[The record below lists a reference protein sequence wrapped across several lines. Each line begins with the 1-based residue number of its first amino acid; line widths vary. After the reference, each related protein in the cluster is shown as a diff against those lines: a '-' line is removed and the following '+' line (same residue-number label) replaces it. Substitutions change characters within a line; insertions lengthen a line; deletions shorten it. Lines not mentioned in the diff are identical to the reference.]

1 MRVQNINS
9 FNFESKKFRIP
20 VKMIKE
26 NVDPIVAG
34 RQYQPSDFF
43 VKGNFVKEYSNPKA
57 EEYFYKALETSN
69 LDEKMRYLE
78 KMGKYK
84 IVDISLEKQKDS
96 FIDAVD
102 NMP

>member
-34 RQYQPSDFF
+34 RQYQPNDVF

-57 EEYFYKALETSN
+57 EEYFYKALEASN
-69 LDEKMRYLE
+69 FDEKMQYLE
-78 KMGKYK
+78 KMGKYLLN
-84 IVDISLEKQKDS
+84 SLTLEKYQK
-96 FIDAVD
+96 
-102 NMP
+102 

>member
-26 NVDPIVAG
+26 NADPITAG
-34 RQYQPSDFF
+34 RQYRPNDVF
-43 VKGNFVKEYSNPKA
+43 VKGNFVKEYSNPRA
-57 EEYFYKALETSN
+57 EEYFYKALEASN
-69 LDEKMRYLE
+69 LDEKIQYLK

-84 IVDISLEKQKDS
+84 IVDISLEKQKDN
-96 FIDAVD
+96 FIKAVD